1 MEYIAEFNVGGG
13 YGYQICRSDTIEGL
27 VATMEERGRTF
38 SGKEIREIILWAY
51 SELNNKA
58 SCYRGHG
65 LTIDRG
71 ERPMTE
77 YTSL

>member
-1 MEYIAEFNVGGG
+1 MGYTAEFNVGGG

-27 VATMEERGRTF
+27 VAAMEERGRVF
-38 SGKEIREIILWAY
+38 SSEEIQKIILWAY
-51 SELNNKA
+51 LELESKG
-58 SCYRGHG
+58 SRYYGHG
-65 LTIDRG
+65 FTIDRG